1 MVIGRSGYAA
11 APVHGAKAS
20 AASNARTRMAPSI
33 EADDLHPVRAFAG
46 RVLADRIQRAARRV
60 DGVCGEGLRL
70 LAGDDHE
77 SSGGIDL
84 EAARLFLG
92 GGAAKI
98 GELAGRVID
107 AEGADAVAGAL
118 RGVQEL
124 SVRGEVQVGGPDVV
138 VGVARGLVGAGSAHG
153 AARHAGDEL
162 ARSEER
168 RV

>member
-46 RVLADRIQRAARRV
+46 RVLADRLERAARRV
-60 DGVCGEGLRL
+60 DGIGGEGLRL
-70 LAGDDHE
+70 LARDDHE

-92 GGAAKI
+92 GGAAKV
-98 GELAGRVID
+98 GELAGRLID
-107 AEGADAVAGAL
+107 GGGLESGQWARAG
-118 RGVQEL
+118 GTQL
-124 SVRGEVQVGGPDVV
+124 SH
-138 VGVARGLVGAGSAHG
+138 S
-153 AARHAGDEL
+153 
-162 ARSEER
+162 
-168 RV
+168 